1 MVKYIPRFFSS
12 DNSVAP
18 TAVMVPLNQFVD
30 VGASAILSCQ
40 VTGRP
45 YPTIQWNKIGGS
57 LTENHVVKEGVLRI
71 QNATI
76 EDTGTY
82 VCVGQNKTG
91 VQQATGIVD
100 VRGE

>member
-1 MVKYIPRFFSS
+1 
-12 DNSVAP
+12 
-18 TAVMVPLNQFVD
+18 MVPLNQTVN

-57 LTENHVVKEGVLRI
+57 LTENHVIEDGVLRI

-76 EDTGTY
+76 EDAGTY
-82 VCVGQNKTG
+82 VCVAQN
-91 VQQATGIVD
+91 
-100 VRGE
+100 

>member
-12 DNSVAP
+12 DNSVSP

-57 LTENHVVKEGVLRI
+57 LTENHVIKEGVLRI

-82 VCVGQNKTG
+82 VYVAQNKKG
-91 VQQATGIVD
+91 VQQATGTVD
-100 VRGE
+100 VRSE

>member
-45 YPTIQWNKIGGS
+45 YPTIQWNIIGGS
-57 LTENHVVKEGVLRI
+57 LTENHVIKEGVLRI

-82 VCVGQNKTG
+82 VCVAQNKKG

>member
-1 MVKYIPRFFSS
+1 MKHFLLRGEMVKYIPRFFSS

-30 VGASAILSCQ
+30 VGESAILSCQ

-57 LTENHVVKEGVLRI
+57 LTENHVIKEGVLRI

-82 VCVGQNKTG
+82 VCVAQNKKG
-91 VQQATGIVD
+91 VQ
-100 VRGE
+100 

>member
-1 MVKYIPRFFSS
+1 MVKYIPRFFPS

-30 VGASAILSCQ
+30 VGESAILSCQ

-57 LTENHVVKEGVLRI
+57 LTENHVIKEGVLRI

-82 VCVGQNKTG
+82 VCVAQNKKG
-91 VQQATGIVD
+91 VQ
-100 VRGE
+100 

>member
-18 TAVMVPLNQFVD
+18 TAVMVPLNQTVD

-57 LTENHVVKEGVLRI
+57 LTENHVIEDGVLRI

-76 EDTGTY
+76 EDAGTY
-82 VCVGQNKTG
+82 VCVAQNKKG

-100 VRGE
+100 VRSE

>member
-1 MVKYIPRFFSS
+1 
-12 DNSVAP
+12 
-18 TAVMVPLNQFVD
+18 MVPLNQTVD

-45 YPTIQWNKIGGS
+45 YPTIRWNKIGGS
-57 LTENHVVKEGVLRI
+57 LTENHVIEEGVLRI

-76 EDTGTY
+76 EDAGTY
-82 VCVGQNKTG
+82 VCVVQNKKG

-100 VRGE
+100 VRSE

>member
-18 TAVMVPLNQFVD
+18 TAVMIPLNQFVD

-57 LTENHVVKEGVLRI
+57 LTENHVIKEGVLRI

-82 VCVGQNKTG
+82 VCVAQNKKG